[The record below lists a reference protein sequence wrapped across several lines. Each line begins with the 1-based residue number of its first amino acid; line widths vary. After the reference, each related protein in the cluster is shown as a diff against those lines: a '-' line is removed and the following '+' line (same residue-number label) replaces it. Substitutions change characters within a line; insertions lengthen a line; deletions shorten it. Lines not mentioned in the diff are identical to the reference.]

1 MPLTSFAGIPVQGRS
16 IRILGIGGASNPGSS
31 TESALRVA
39 LAGAQQAGAHIDLF
53 DGADLLALPHYGS
66 PAAAGSV
73 EGKRLV
79 DLLRRADGVILASP
93 GYHGAVSGLLK
104 NAIDYFED
112 TSRDGRV
119 YLDGVP
125 VGLIATAY
133 GWQAA
138 VGTLNMLRT
147 ITHSLRGWPTPL
159 GAAVR
164 TAGGLFVD
172 GQCADAAVSQQLT
185 TVGEQVVQFVAMRAD
200 SAQLRLGQAAI

>member
-1 MPLTSFAGIPVQGRS
+1 MSFSTFVGSPVRDGA

-31 TESALRVA
+31 TENALRVA
-39 LAGAQQAGAHIDLF
+39 LAGAHRAGAHVDLF

-66 PAAAGSV
+66 PAAAKSE
-73 EGKRLV
+73 EGARLIN
-79 DLLRRADGVILASP
+79 LLRQADGVILASP

-104 NAIDYFED
+104 NGIDFFED
-112 TSRDGRV
+112 TAKDARV

-125 VGLIATAY
+125 VGLITTAY

-138 VGTLNMLRT
+138 VGALNMLRT

-164 TAGGLFVD
+164 TSSGLFVD
-172 GQCADAAVSQQLT
+172 GDCVHLAVRQQLT
-185 TVGEQVVQFVAMRAD
+185 TVGEQVVQFAAMRAA
-200 SAQLRLGQAAI
+200 SVN